1 MPATPHSTTGDQVAY
16 VEWRGNT
23 CRVVW
28 NTRKKDERG
37 KWIYDQKGGFT
48 DEVTA
53 KNYGLDRE
61 AEIRN
66 DDYISRRDGA
76 VTIGEYAATWVDTL
90 DVGHLREQAI
100 RSMLRL
106 YIDPR
111 WGTTPIGDVLPS
123 AYKAWRKQLKDLP
136 NVGDKYG
143 EEILTVFSMLMD
155 DAVDDGLRKASPVPK
170 GRRQRRGRYKKKPRE
185 RKREMRIEDVHQLA
199 CNALAFWG
207 LDGFVFAWTMAA
219 TGMRPAE
226 LYALRRVYCHPFW
239 PASDPLDDPAET
251 DREERHAEDLE
262 RYGPDLMP
270 AVRVQWQHQREKGVL
285 KLFPPK
291 YESRRTLVVPPFL
304 AELLELLLKSH
315 DAEYVFRSIAGGMLA
330 NANFTYHYWRP
341 IADGRPASAEFE
353 RVRLGQ
359 RQTVTSRRPVPEL
372 PSTVYAGKRLYLLR
386 HGHKEW
392 IDEDGHSRIATE
404 SRMGHEVA
412 GVEGLYANVTSG
424 MERSIMDS
432 LQERFLR
439 FVRETGWETAVTSP
453 SSLPDGLA
461 EWWNRQVTATNDL

>member
-1 MPATPHSTTGDQVAY
+1 MAY

-48 DEVTA
+48 DEVEA

-66 DDYISRRDGA
+66 DAYISRRDGA
-76 VTIGEYAATWVDTL
+76 VTIGEYASTWVDTL
-90 DVGHLREQAI
+90 DVGHLREKAI

-106 YIDPR
+106 YIVPR
-111 WGTTPIGDVLPS
+111 WGETAIADVQPS
-123 AYKAWRKQLKDLP
+123 TYRAWKKQLKALP
-136 NVGDKYG
+136 NVGEKYG

-155 DAVDDGLRKASPVPK
+155 DAVDDELRKASPVPK
-170 GRRQRRGRYKKKPRE
+170 GRKQRRGRYKKKPRE

-207 LDGFVFAWTMAA
+207 LDGFVFVWTMAT

-226 LYALRRVYCHPFW
+226 LYALRRVYSHPTW
-239 PASDPLDDPAET
+239 PASDPLDDPEEL
-251 DREERHAEDLE
+251 DREERHADDLE
-262 RYGPDLMP
+262 RYGPELMP
-270 AVRVQWQHQREKGVL
+270 AIRVQWQHQREKGVL
-285 KLFPPK
+285 KEFPPK

-304 AELLELLLKSH
+304 AELLELLLASH
-315 DAEYVFRSIAGGMLA
+315 DGEYVFRSIAGGLLA

-341 IADGRPASAEFE
+341 IADGRKASVEFE

-359 RQTVTSRRPVPEL
+359 RQTVTSRRPVPEI
-372 PSTVYAGKRLYLLR
+372 PATSYKGKRLYLLR

-392 IDEDGHSRIATE
+392 IDEAGGVHSRIAVET
-404 SRMGHEVA
+404 RMGHEVA
-412 GVEGLYANVTSG
+412 GVEGLYANVTTA
-424 MERSIMDS
+424 MERRMMDS
-432 LQERFLR
+432 LQERFEC
-439 FVRETGWETAVTSP
+439 FVRETVWETAIASP

-461 EWWNRQVTATNDL
+461 EWWKRQVTAAEAAG

>member
-1 MPATPHSTTGDQVAY
+1 MAY

-28 NTRKKDERG
+28 NTRKKDDRG
-37 KWIYDQKGGFT
+37 RWIYDQKGGFT

-66 DDYISRRDGA
+66 DAYISRRDGS
-76 VTIGEYAATWVDTL
+76 VTVGEYAKTWVDTL
-90 DVGHLREQAI
+90 DVGHLREKAI

-106 YIDPR
+106 YIEPR
-111 WGTTPIGDVLPS
+111 WGETAIADVQPS
-123 AYKAWRKQLKDLP
+123 TYRAWKKQLKALP
-136 NVGDKYG
+136 NVGEKYG

-155 DAVDDGLRKASPVPK
+155 DAVDDELRKTSPVPK
-170 GRRQRRGRYKKKPRE
+170 GRKQRRGRYKKKPRE

-207 LDGFVFAWTMAA
+207 LDGFVFVWTMAT

-226 LYALRRVYCHPFW
+226 LYALRRVYSHPAW
-239 PASDPLDDPAET
+239 PASDPLDDPEEE

-262 RYGPDLMP
+262 RYGPELMP
-270 AVRVQWQHQREKGVL
+270 AIRVQWQHQREKGVL
-285 KLFPPK
+285 KAFPPK
-291 YESRRTLVVPPFL
+291 YESRRSLVVPPFL

-315 DAEYVFRSIAGGMLA
+315 NGEYVFRSINGGLLA

-341 IADGRPASAEFE
+341 IADGRGASPEFE
-353 RVRLGQ
+353 RTRLGQ
-359 RQTVTSRRPVPEL
+359 RQTVASRRPVPEI
-372 PSTVYAGKRLYLLR
+372 PATAYAAKRLYLLR

-392 IDEDGHSRIATE
+392 IDEAGGVHSRIAVET
-404 SRMGHEVA
+404 RMGHEVA
-412 GVEGLYANVTSG
+412 GVEGLYANVTTA
-424 MERSIMDS
+424 MERRMMDS
-432 LQERFLR
+432 LQERFER
-439 FVRETGWETAVTSP
+439 FVRETVWETATTSP
-453 SSLPDGLA
+453 SSLPVGLA
-461 EWWNRQVTATNDL
+461 EWWNRQVRTANDADSCTGS

>member
-1 MPATPHSTTGDQVAY
+1 MAY
-16 VEWRGNT
+16 TEWRGNT

-28 NTRKKDERG
+28 NTRQKDDRG

-48 DEVTA
+48 DETVA

-76 VTIGEYAATWVDTL
+76 TTVGGYAKTWVDTL
-90 DVGHLREQAI
+90 DVGHLRDKAI

-106 YIDPR
+106 YIVPR
-111 WGTTPIGDVLPS
+111 WGETAIADIQPS
-123 AYKAWRKQLKDLP
+123 TYRAWKKQLTALP

-155 DAVDDGLRKASPVPK
+155 DAVGDELRKTSPVPK
-170 GRRQRRGRYKKKPRE
+170 GKKQRRGRYKKKPRE

-207 LDGFVFAWTMAA
+207 LDGFVFVWTMAC

-226 LYALRRVYCHPFW
+226 LYALRRVYCHPAW
-239 PASDPLDDPAET
+239 PACDPLDDPDEE
-251 DREERHAEDLE
+251 DRQERHADDLK
-262 RYGPDLMP
+262 RYGTDLMP
-270 AVRVQWQHQREKGVL
+270 AIRVQWQHQREKGAL

-304 AELLELLLKSH
+304 AELLELLVDSH
-315 DAEYVFRSIAGGMLA
+315 DGEYVFRSIAGGLLA

-341 IADGRPASAEFE
+341 IADGRDASPEFE
-353 RVRLGQ
+353 RIRLGQ
-359 RQTVTSRRPVPEL
+359 PQKVTSRRPVPAL
-372 PSTVYAGKRLYLLR
+372 PKTAYASKRLYLLR
-386 HGHKEW
+386 HGAKEW
-392 IDEDGHSRIATE
+392 IDEAGGEHSRIAVET
-404 SRMGHEVA
+404 RMGHEVA
-412 GVEGLYANVTSG
+412 GVEGLYANVTTA
-424 MERSIMDS
+424 MEQRMMDS

-439 FVRETGWETAVTSP
+439 FVRETEWEKSPGSP
-453 SSLPDGLA
+453 SSLPEGLA
-461 EWWNRQVTATNDL
+461 GWWKRQVTAAESAD

>member
-1 MPATPHSTTGDQVAY
+1 MAY

-66 DDYISRRDGA
+66 DDYISRRDGS
-76 VTIGEYAATWVDTL
+76 VTIGEYAKTWVETL
-90 DVGHLREQAI
+90 DVGHLRDKAI

-106 YIDPR
+106 YIVPR
-111 WGTTPIGDVLPS
+111 WGETAVADVQPS
-123 AYKAWRKQLKDLP
+123 TYRAWKKQLKALP
-136 NVGDKYG
+136 NVGEKYG

-155 DAVDDGLRKASPVPK
+155 DIVDDELRKASPVPK
-170 GRRQRRGRYKKKPRE
+170 GKKQRRGRYKKKPRE

-199 CNALAFWG
+199 CNALTFWG
-207 LDGFVFAWTMAA
+207 LDGFVFIWTMAT

-226 LYALRRVYCHPFW
+226 LYALRRVYTHPAW
-239 PASDPLDDPAET
+239 PASDPLDDPKEE

-270 AVRVQWQHQREKGVL
+270 AIRVQWQHQREKGVL
-285 KLFPPK
+285 KTFPPK
-291 YESRRTLVVPPFL
+291 YESRRSLVIPPFL

-315 DAEYVFRSIAGGMLA
+315 DGEYAFRAISGGLLA

-341 IADGRPASAEFE
+341 IAYGRKASKEFE
-353 RVRLGQ
+353 RTRLGQ
-359 RQTVTSRRPVPEL
+359 QQTVSSRRPVAEIPA
-372 PSTVYAGKRLYLLR
+372 TAYKGKRLYLLR

-392 IDEDGHSRIATE
+392 IDEAGGVHSRIAVET
-404 SRMGHEVA
+404 RMGHEVA
-412 GVEGLYANVTSG
+412 GVEGLYANVTTA
-424 MERSIMDS
+424 MERRMMDS
-432 LQERFLR
+432 LQERFEC
-439 FVRETGWETAVTSP
+439 FVRETVWETAVSSP
-453 SSLPDGLA
+453 SSLPVGLA
-461 EWWNRQVTATNDL
+461 EWWNRQVRAAEGGE

>member
-1 MPATPHSTTGDQVAY
+1 MAY

-28 NTRKKDERG
+28 NTRKKDDRG

-48 DEVTA
+48 DEVEA

-66 DDYISRRDGA
+66 DAYISRRDGS
-76 VTIGEYAATWVDTL
+76 VTVAEYAKTWVETL
-90 DVGHLREQAI
+90 DVGHLRDKAI

-106 YIDPR
+106 YIEPR
-111 WGTTPIGDVLPS
+111 WGETAIADVQPS
-123 AYKAWRKQLKDLP
+123 TYRAWKKQLKALP
-136 NVGDKYG
+136 NVGEKYG

-155 DAVDDGLRKASPVPK
+155 DAVDDELRKTSPVPK
-170 GRRQRRGRYKKKPRE
+170 GKKQRRGRYKKKPRE

-207 LDGFVFAWTMAA
+207 LDGFVFVWTMAS

-226 LYALRRVYCHPFW
+226 LYALRRVYSHPTW
-239 PASDPLDDPAET
+239 PASDPLDDPEEE

-270 AVRVQWQHQREKGVL
+270 AVRVQWQHQREGGVL

-304 AELLELLLKSH
+304 AELLELLLASH
-315 DAEYVFRSIAGGMLA
+315 DGEYVFRSIAGGLLA

-341 IADGRPASAEFE
+341 IADGRDASPEFE
-353 RVRLGQ
+353 RIRLGQ
-359 RQTVTSRRPVPEL
+359 RQKVTSRRPVPAI
-372 PSTVYAGKRLYLLR
+372 PVTSYAGKRLYLLR

-392 IDEDGHSRIATE
+392 IDEAGGVHSRIAVET
-404 SRMGHEVA
+404 RMGHEVA
-412 GVEGLYANVTSG
+412 GVEGLYANVTTA
-424 MERSIMDS
+424 MERRMMDS
-432 LQERFLR
+432 LQERFER
-439 FVRETGWETAVTSP
+439 FVRETEWEKSSASP

-461 EWWNRQVTATNDL
+461 EWWKRQVKAAEGPG

>member
-1 MPATPHSTTGDQVAY
+1 MAY
-16 VEWRGNT
+16 TEWRGNT

-28 NTRKKDERG
+28 NTRKKDDRG

-48 DEVTA
+48 DEIEA

-76 VTIGEYAATWVDTL
+76 TTVGEYAKTWVDTL
-90 DVGHLREQAI
+90 DVGHLRDKAI

-106 YIDPR
+106 YIVPR
-111 WGTTPIGDVLPS
+111 WGETAVADVQPS
-123 AYKAWRKQLKDLP
+123 TYRAWKKQLKALP

-155 DAVDDGLRKASPVPK
+155 DAVDDGLRKTSPVQT
-170 GRRQRRGRYKKKPRE
+170 GRKQRRGRYKKKPRE

-199 CNALAFWG
+199 CNALDFWG
-207 LDGFVFAWTMAA
+207 LDGFVFVWTMAC

-226 LYALRRVYCHPFW
+226 LYALRRVYSHPAW
-239 PASDPLDDPAET
+239 PATDPLDDPEEA
-251 DREERHAEDLE
+251 DREERHADDLE

-304 AELLELLLKSH
+304 AELLELLLDSH
-315 DAEYVFRSIAGGMLA
+315 DSEYVFRSIAGGLLA

-341 IADGRPASAEFE
+341 IADGRPASEEFE
-353 RVRLGQ
+353 RIRLGQ
-359 RQTVTSRRPVPEL
+359 PQKVTSRRPVPAL
-372 PSTVYAGKRLYLLR
+372 PKTAYAGKRLYLLR

-392 IDEDGHSRIATE
+392 IDEAGGVHSRIAVET
-404 SRMGHEVA
+404 RMGHEVA
-412 GVEGLYANVTSG
+412 GVEGLYANVTTA
-424 MERSIMDS
+424 MEQRMMDS
-432 LQERFLR
+432 LQERFER
-439 FVRETGWETAVTSP
+439 FVRATEWEKSPGSP
-453 SSLPDGLA
+453 SRLPEGLA
-461 EWWNRQVTATNDL
+461 EWWKRQVTAAEAADPCTGS

>member
-1 MPATPHSTTGDQVAY
+1 MAY

-66 DDYISRRDGA
+66 DDYIARRDGA
-76 VTIGEYAATWVDTL
+76 VTVGEYSRTWVDTL

-106 YIDPR
+106 YVVPR
-111 WGTTPIGDVLPS
+111 WGETAVGDVLPS
-123 AYKAWRKQLKDLP
+123 AYRAWKKQIKALAH
-136 NVGDKYG
+136 VGEKYG

-155 DAVDDGLRKASPVPK
+155 DAVDDGLRKASPIPK
-170 GRRQRRGRYKKKPRE
+170 GRKQRRGRYKKKPRE

-199 CNALAFWG
+199 CNALTFWG
-207 LDGFVFAWTMAA
+207 LDGFVFVWTMAT

-226 LYALRRVYCHPFW
+226 LYALRRTYCHPTW
-239 PASDPLDDPAET
+239 PASDPLDDPDEG
-251 DREERHAEDLE
+251 DREERHAEDLG
-262 RYGPDLMP
+262 RYGAGLMP

-291 YESRRTLVVPPFL
+291 YESRRTLVVPQFL

-315 DAEYVFRSIAGGMLA
+315 DGEYTFRAISGGLLA

-341 IADGRPASAEFE
+341 IADGRDASPEFE

-359 RQTVTSRRPVPEL
+359 RQTVTSRRPVPAI
-372 PSTVYAGKRLYLLR
+372 PATAYAGKRLYLIR
-386 HGHKEW
+386 HGAKEW
-392 IDEDGHSRIATE
+392 IDEAGGVHSRIAVET
-404 SRMGHEVA
+404 RMGHEVA
-412 GVEGLYANVTSG
+412 GVEGLYANVTTA
-424 MERSIMDS
+424 MERRMMDS
-432 LQERFLR
+432 LQERFLS
-439 FVRETGWETAVTSP
+439 FVRETVWETAVSSP

-461 EWWNRQVTATNDL
+461 DWWKRQVRAAEDAA

>member
-1 MPATPHSTTGDQVAY
+1 MAY
-16 VEWRGNT
+16 TEWRGGT

-48 DEVTA
+48 DESEA
-53 KNYGLDRE
+53 KKYGLDRE

-66 DDYISRRDGA
+66 DDYISRRDGSIT
-76 VTIGEYAATWVDTL
+76 VGEYAATWADTL
-90 DVGHLREQAI
+90 DVGHLRDKAV

-106 YIDPR
+106 YIVPR
-111 WGTTPIGDVLPS
+111 WGGTAVGDITPTI
-123 AYKAWRKQLKDLP
+123 YRAWKKQLKALP
-136 NVGDKYG
+136 NVGEKYG

-155 DAVDDGLRKASPVPK
+155 DIVDDGLRKASPVPK
-170 GRRQRRGRYKKKPRE
+170 GKKQRRGRYKKKPRE

-207 LDGFVFAWTMAA
+207 LDGFVFVWTMTT

-226 LYALRRVYCHPFW
+226 LYALRRVYCHPAW
-239 PASDPLDDPAET
+239 PASDPLDDPEEA

-270 AVRVQWQHQREKGVL
+270 AVRVQWQHQREGGRL
-285 KLFPPK
+285 KQFPPK
-291 YESRRTLVVPPFL
+291 YESRRSLVVPRFL
-304 AELLELLLKSH
+304 AELLELLLASH
-315 DAEYVFRSIAGGMLA
+315 DGEYVFRSIKGGLLA

-341 IADGRPASAEFE
+341 IADGRDAAAPFE

-359 RQTVTSRRPVPEL
+359 RQMVKPHRAVPEI
-372 PSTVYAGKRLYLLR
+372 PATAYAGKRLYLLR

-392 IDEDGHSRIATE
+392 IDEAGGEHSRIAVET
-404 SRMGHEVA
+404 RMGHEVA
-412 GVEGLYANVTSG
+412 GVEGLYANVTTA
-424 MERSIMDS
+424 MERRMMDS
-432 LQERFLR
+432 LQERFEC
-439 FVRETGWETAVTSP
+439 FVREAGWETASTSP
-453 SSLPDGLA
+453 SSLPEGLA
-461 EWWNRQVTATNDL
+461 EWWNRQVKPA

>member
-1 MPATPHSTTGDQVAY
+1 MAY

-28 NTRKKDERG
+28 NTGKKNDNG
-37 KWIYDQKGGFT
+37 KWIYDQQGGFT
-48 DEVTA
+48 DEVEA

-66 DDYISRRDGA
+66 DAYISRRDGS
-76 VTIGEYAATWVDTL
+76 VTVEEYARTWVETL
-90 DVGHLREQAI
+90 DVGHLREKAI

-106 YIDPR
+106 YVIPR
-111 WGTTPIGDVLPS
+111 WGHTAVGDITPS
-123 AYKAWRKQLKDLP
+123 TYRAWKKQLKARP
-136 NVGDKYG
+136 NIGDKYG

-155 DAVDDGLRKASPVPK
+155 DAVDDELRKASPVPK
-170 GRRQRRGRYKKKPRE
+170 GRKQRRGRYVKRIRE

-199 CNALAFWG
+199 LNALTFWG
-207 LDGFVFAWTMAA
+207 LDGYVFVWTMAN

-226 LYALRRVYCHPFW
+226 LYALRRVYTHPAW
-239 PASDPLDDPAET
+239 PSADPLDDPEER
-251 DREERHAEDLE
+251 DREERHAEDVE

-270 AVRVQWQHQREKGVL
+270 AIRVQWQHQREGGAL
-285 KLFPPK
+285 KQFPPK
-291 YESRRTLVVPPFL
+291 YQSRRSLVIPPFL
-304 AELLELLLKSH
+304 AELLDLLLKSH
-315 DAEYVFRSIAGGMLA
+315 DDEFVFRSISGGLLA

-353 RVRLGQ
+353 RVRLGMQ
-359 RQTVTSRRPVPEL
+359 QTVTSRRPLPEI
-372 PSTVYAGKRLYLLR
+372 PATPYAGKRLYLLR

-392 IDEDGHSRIATE
+392 IDEAGGVHSRIAVET
-404 SRMGHEVA
+404 RMGHEVA
-412 GVEGLYANVTSG
+412 GVEGLYANVTTA
-424 MERSIMDS
+424 MERRMMDS

-439 FVRETGWETAVTSP
+439 FVRVVEWETPIGSP

-461 EWWNRQVTATNDL
+461 EWWKRQVTAAAALV

>member
-1 MPATPHSTTGDQVAY
+1 MAY

-28 NTRKKDERG
+28 NTRKKDDRG
-37 KWIYDQKGGFT
+37 RWIYDQKGGFT
-48 DEVTA
+48 DEVEA

-66 DDYISRRDGA
+66 DAYISRRDGA
-76 VTIGEYAATWVDTL
+76 ITIGEYASTWVDTL
-90 DVGHLREQAI
+90 DVGHLREKAI

-106 YIDPR
+106 YILPR
-111 WGTTPIGDVLPS
+111 WGETAIADVQPS
-123 AYKAWRKQLKDLP
+123 TYRAWKKQLKDLP
-136 NVGDKYG
+136 NVGEKYG

-155 DAVDDGLRKASPVPK
+155 DAVDDELRKTSPVPK
-170 GRRQRRGRYKKKPRE
+170 GKKQRRGRYKKKPRE

-207 LDGFVFAWTMAA
+207 LDGFVFIWTMAT

-226 LYALRRVYCHPFW
+226 LYALRRAYSHPTW
-239 PASDPLDDPAET
+239 PASDPLDDPEEE

-262 RYGPDLMP
+262 RYGVDLMP
-270 AVRVQWQHQREKGVL
+270 AIRVQWQHQREEGVL
-285 KLFPPK
+285 KEFPPK

-304 AELLELLLKSH
+304 SELLELLLKSH
-315 DAEYVFRSIAGGMLA
+315 DGEYVFRAISGGLLA

-341 IADGRPASAEFE
+341 IADGRDASAEFE
-353 RVRLGQ
+353 RTRLGQ
-359 RQTVTSRRPVPEL
+359 RQTVTSRRPVPEI
-372 PSTVYAGKRLYLLR
+372 PATAYAGKRLYLLR

-392 IDEDGHSRIATE
+392 IDEAGGVHSRIAVET
-404 SRMGHEVA
+404 RMGHEVA
-412 GVEGLYANVTSG
+412 GVEGLYANVTTA
-424 MERSIMDS
+424 MERRMMDS
-432 LQERFLR
+432 LQERFEC
-439 FVRETGWETAVTSP
+439 FARETVWETAVTSP

-461 EWWNRQVTATNDL
+461 EWWNRQVRTPEGPN

>member
-1 MPATPHSTTGDQVAY
+1 MAY

-37 KWIYDQKGGFT
+37 RWIYDQQGGFT
-48 DEVTA
+48 DEAVA

-66 DDYISRRDGA
+66 DAYISRRDGS
-76 VTIGEYAATWVDTL
+76 VTVAEYAKTWVETL
-90 DVGHLREQAI
+90 DVGHLRDKAI

-106 YIDPR
+106 YIVPR
-111 WGTTPIGDVLPS
+111 WGETSVADIQPS
-123 AYKAWRKQLKDLP
+123 TYRAWKKQLKALP
-136 NVGDKYG
+136 NVGEKYG

-155 DAVDDGLRKASPVPK
+155 DAVDDEMRKTSPVPK
-170 GRRQRRGRYKKKPRE
+170 GKKQRRGRYKKKPRE
-185 RKREMRIEDVHQLA
+185 RKREMRIEDIHQLA
-199 CNALAFWG
+199 CNALDFWG
-207 LDGFVFAWTMAA
+207 LDGFVFVWTMAS

-226 LYALRRVYCHPFW
+226 LYALRRVYSHPTW
-239 PASDPLDDPAET
+239 PASDPLDDPEEE

-270 AVRVQWQHQREKGVL
+270 AVRVQWQHQREEGEL

-304 AELLELLLKSH
+304 AELLELLLASH
-315 DAEYVFRSIAGGMLA
+315 DGEWVFRSISGGLLA

-341 IADGRPASAEFE
+341 IADGREASPEFE
-353 RVRLGQ
+353 RIRLGQ
-359 RQTVTSRRPVPEL
+359 LQKVTSRRPL
-372 PSTVYAGKRLYLLR
+372 PAIPGTAYAGKRLYLLR

-392 IDEDGHSRIATE
+392 IDEAGGVHSRIAVET
-404 SRMGHEVA
+404 RMGHEVA
-412 GVEGLYANVTSG
+412 GVEGLYANVTTG
-424 MERSIMDS
+424 MEQRMMDS
-432 LQERFLR
+432 LQERFEC
-439 FVRETGWETAVTSP
+439 FVRETGWERATTSP
-453 SSLPDGLA
+453 SSLPDGLV
-461 EWWNRQVTATNDL
+461 EWWNRQVKAVEGAE